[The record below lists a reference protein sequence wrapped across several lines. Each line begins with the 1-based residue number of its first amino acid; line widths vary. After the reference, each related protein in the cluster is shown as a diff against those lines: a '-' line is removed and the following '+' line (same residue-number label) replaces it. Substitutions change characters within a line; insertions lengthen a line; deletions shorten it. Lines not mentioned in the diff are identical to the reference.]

1 MLLPLH
7 LGPKVLRTNV
17 RDLRATCGSFT
28 QECTAQAT
36 TETAETEGT
45 SEELK
50 PTAWVAISK
59 EK

>member
-1 MLLPLH
+1 MPLPLH
-7 LGPKVLRTNV
+7 LGPKVLRTKV
-17 RDLRATCGSFT
+17 RDLHLWEFHPGVYCSSHDRDCRNRGH
-28 QECTAQAT
+28 
-36 TETAETEGT
+36 T